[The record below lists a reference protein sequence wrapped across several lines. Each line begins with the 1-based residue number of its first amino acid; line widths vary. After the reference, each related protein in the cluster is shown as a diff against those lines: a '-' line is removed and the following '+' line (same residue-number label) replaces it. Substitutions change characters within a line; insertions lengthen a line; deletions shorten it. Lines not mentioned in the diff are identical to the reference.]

1 MTGKS
6 IAPGKQAI
14 LRIGDATLNDVVISN
29 ARGGNVLAVNGN
41 ATSVSEVAGEDVEV
55 EGIYDLVGRKLKQ
68 ISSPGVY
75 IVNGKKT
82 FVK

>member
-1 MTGKS
+1 
-6 IAPGKQAI
+6 
-14 LRIGDATLNDVVISN
+14 
-29 ARGGNVLAVNGN
+29 VNGN
-41 ATSVSEVAGEDVEV
+41 ATSVSEVTGEDVEV